1 MEACGNLACALQTWC
16 PLDLSQEW
24 VDGVWELE
32 FTETEPLDASIE
44 AEIVQTGLSAF
55 TELYSAMLPFATEKR
70 EAAESIWTFFME
82 NRISHNALMALFHH
96 FVYKVLKKNVSAQQQ
111 EFGLHAAGL
120 YFLLLEVPGSV
131 VNQVFHP
138 VIFDKCIQILKKC
151 WPQESSSNQKRKKE
165 QPKNTQGS
173 SQESSKRARPHR
185 REEVEM
191 DESAQEEEGEESI
204 FFSSE
209 DRRQIRNV
217 IFQVLKNFIRL
228 LSKFSLKEKPE
239 CIQNCVEVFVAL
251 TSFEPVRY
259 EFQATQAR
267 ILREM
272 KCIPELAYHGLY
284 LLCSPLH
291 REGDKVLRYVLHQ
304 MLCIILMVE
313 VGKGSH
319 HTPLAITPP
328 VVSSRKLAVQFVS
341 LLVDEL
347 KESMYPVLRT
357 LLQHICVKVVDKSE
371 YRTYAA
377 QSLVQLL
384 NKLPCAE
391 YASFMAWLYGLTRN
405 AKVSHRVFTLDVA
418 LALLELPEREVDGPL
433 APEHE
438 KFLKHK
444 FLVQEILVARCKDKA
459 PTVRSKALSSFALC
473 LESSATAPSDSIQE
487 LLHNTPAVPGVQSHR
502 QSPSTNSSAFSYQR
516 QVPNPSAGSEVIHTD
531 SSGEGAGSMAEMGFL
546 VSLRN
551 RVGDEKTS
559 VRKSAVQVLVNLL
572 KHCDVAGLQ
581 DELSILQDR
590 CRDVA
595 VSVRKQALQSL
606 TELLLA
612 QPQCVQIQKA
622 WLGGVVPAVTDDE
635 SSVQDKALEC
645 LDRLLLQSIQHHSEG
660 HDADGGQALA
670 WALLTLLDTDSR
682 KLGCYLN
689 KAFHIWSRKDRF
701 SPTFVNNVLSHT
713 EKEHSAPAWML
724 LAKVAGASPVLDY
737 STVIEAWERMSSQQS
752 PSEDTLGHILCV
764 IRHIAKHLPQSTR
777 DTVADVLKKKLNGFC
792 WSTMLITPAVDT
804 LQSLCRAAAGTP
816 AEEQELLAQAS
827 GDVLATCVRHLSDI
841 ILKEDGLGRM
851 REDLM
856 VKYVFTLGDIAQLCP
871 ARVDQRTT
879 LLILSILAA
888 SPSREPRPQAPPG
901 SSVAPASQPLSQVQ
915 GVVMPSVVRAHAV
928 ITLGKLCLQHD
939 DLAKESVPV
948 LARELELGIDGN
960 VLNNIVIVLCDLC
973 VRYTALVDKYVPTIC
988 TCLKDPNPFVRKQAL
1003 LLLTG
1008 LLQEDFVRWKGCLF
1022 FRFVITVVDPNPEVA
1037 STGEVCLVHL
1047 LLKRNP
1053 TIFYQHFIECIFHFT
1068 GYEKHES
1075 FNRFPQSDREKRL
1088 FSLKGGKN
1096 RERRMR
1102 IYKFLLEHFTDE
1114 QRFNITSRIFENVL
1128 ACFADGDLP
1137 LDMEASELLSDTFE
1151 VLSSKEIR
1159 LQALRARA
1167 DRDQLGEEEELAP
1180 ARAALQESQK
1190 KLLSQVQKRNLIEMI
1205 IPIITSLKSALE
1217 KNKIPALREL
1227 MLYLR
1232 EVMQD
1237 YGDEVQDFFTVDK
1250 QLAAEL
1256 EYDMRRYQ
1264 EQLAEQQQPVLSL
1277 ETIPA
1282 PAGREKDPVAA
1293 AADQP
1298 FTPRPHAAHTAAP
1311 LSLVPKDR
1319 PMSAS
1324 TMDILSSVKKVVESR
1339 RWHGNRTTGPLPS
1352 DSRPESPVPVRV
1364 LELESSGADPESSG
1378 AVDFETKR
1386 GISTPEQTIPNVTF
1400 GSEISY
1406 IVSPGQS
1413 LPLQSRSR
1421 RRAPGSRRGSRAA
1434 GQGDNVLCLSLPD
1447 MPPPQTSQWNVRS
1460 PSRSED
1466 HSASRRPRRQASKK
1480 RAK

>member
-1 MEACGNLACALQTWC
+1 
-16 PLDLSQEW
+16 
-24 VDGVWELE
+24 
-32 FTETEPLDASIE
+32 
-44 AEIVQTGLSAF
+44 
-55 TELYSAMLPFATEKR
+55 
-70 EAAESIWTFFME
+70 
-82 NRISHNALMALFHH
+82 
-96 FVYKVLKKNVSAQQQ
+96 
-111 EFGLHAAGL
+111 
-120 YFLLLEVPGSV
+120 
-131 VNQVFHP
+131 
-138 VIFDKCIQILKKC
+138 
-151 WPQESSSNQKRKKE
+151 
-165 QPKNTQGS
+165 
-173 SQESSKRARPHR
+173 
-185 REEVEM
+185 
-191 DESAQEEEGEESI
+191 
-204 FFSSE
+204 
-209 DRRQIRNV
+209 
-217 IFQVLKNFIRL
+217 
-228 LSKFSLKEKPE
+228 
-239 CIQNCVEVFVAL
+239 
-251 TSFEPVRY
+251 
-259 EFQATQAR
+259 
-267 ILREM
+267 
-272 KCIPELAYHGLY
+272 
-284 LLCSPLH
+284 
-291 REGDKVLRYVLHQ
+291 

-516 QVPNPSAGSEVIHTD
+516 QILNPSAGSEVIHTD
-531 SSGEGAGSMAEMGFL
+531 SSGEGARSMAEMGFL

-572 KHCDVAGLQ
+572 KHCDVEGLQ

-660 HDADGGQALA
+660 HDADSGQALA

-724 LAKVAGASPVLDY
+724 LAKVAGASPMPDY

-777 DTVADVLKKKLNGFC
+777 DMVADVLKKKLNGFC
-792 WSTMLITPAVDT
+792 WSTMLISPAVDT
-804 LQSLCRAAAGTP
+804 LQSLCRATAETP
-816 AEEQELLAQAS
+816 AEEQELLVQAS
-827 GDVLATCVRHLSDI
+827 EDVLATCVRHLSDI
-841 ILKEDGLGRM
+841 ILKEDGPGRM

-856 VKYVFTLGDIAQLCP
+856 VKYVFTLGDVAQLCP

-948 LARELELGIDGN
+948 LVRELEVGIDGN

-973 VRYTALVDKYVPTIC
+973 VRYTALVDKYIPTIC

-1159 LQALRARA
+1159 LQVLRARA

-1205 IPIITSLKSALE
+1205 IPIIASLKSALE

-1282 PAGREKDPVAA
+1282 PACREKDPVAA

-1319 PMSAS
+1319 PVSAS

-1339 RWHGNRTTGPLPS
+1339 RWHSSRTTGPLPS

-1378 AVDFETKR
+1378 AVDLETKR

-1447 MPPPQTSQWNVRS
+1447 MPPPQTSQWNVKS

-1466 HSASRRPRRQASKK
+1466 RSASRRPRRQASKK

>member
-1 MEACGNLACALQTWC
+1 MEAGGNLACALQTWC

-32 FTETEPLDASIE
+32 FTETEPLDAGIE

-70 EAAESIWTFFME
+70 DAAESIWTFFVE

-96 FVYKVLKKNVSAQQQ
+96 FVYKALKKNVSAQQQ

-151 WPQESSSNQKRKKE
+151 WPQESSLNQKRKKE
-165 QPKNTQGS
+165 QPKNTQGN

-191 DESAQEEEGEESI
+191 DETTQEEEDEEGV
-204 FFSSE
+204 FYSSE

-217 IFQVLKNFIRL
+217 LFQVLKNFIRL

-259 EFQATQAR
+259 EFQVTQAR
-267 ILREM
+267 VLREM
-272 KCIPELAYHGLY
+272 KYIPELAYHGLY

-291 REGDKVLRYVLHQ
+291 REGDTVLRYVLHQ

-328 VVSSRKLAVQFVS
+328 VVSSRKLAIQFVS
-341 LLVDEL
+341 VLVDEL

-444 FLVQEILVARCKDKA
+444 FLVQEILVARCRDKA

-473 LESSATAPSDSIQE
+473 LESSASAPSDSIQE
-487 LLHNTPAVPGVQSHR
+487 LLHNTPAVPVQSHR
-502 QSPSTNSSAFSYQR
+502 QSPSTSSSAFSYQR
-516 QVPNPSAGSEVIHTD
+516 QMLNPSAGSAVIHTD
-531 SSGEGAGSMAEMGFL
+531 SSGEAAGSMAEMGFL

-551 RVGDEKTS
+551 RVSDEKTS

-572 KHCDVAGLQ
+572 KHCDISSLH
-581 DELSILQDR
+581 DELIILQDR

-645 LDRLLLQSIQHHSEG
+645 LDRLLLQSVQHHREG
-660 HDADGGQALA
+660 CAADDGQALA
-670 WALLTLLDTDSR
+670 WALLSLLDTDSR

-724 LAKVAGASPVLDY
+724 LAKVAGASPVLDH
-737 STVIEAWERMSSQQS
+737 STVIEAWERMSSQQN

-764 IRHIAKHLPQSTR
+764 IRHIAKHLPQSAR
-777 DTVADVLKKKLNGFC
+777 DMVADVLKKKLSGFC
-792 WSTMLITPAVDT
+792 WSTLLITPAVDT
-804 LQSLCRAAAGTP
+804 LQSLCRATAGTP

-841 ILKEDGLGRM
+841 ILKEDGPGRM

-856 VKYVFTLGDIAQLCP
+856 VKYVFTLGDVAQLCP

-888 SPSREPRPQAPPG
+888 SPSREPRPRAPPG

-928 ITLGKLCLQHD
+928 IALGKLCLQHE

-948 LARELELGIDGN
+948 LVRELEVGIDGN

-1022 FRFVITVVDPNPEVA
+1022 FRFIITVVDPNPEVA

-1053 TIFYQHFIECIFHFT
+1053 ALFYQHFIECIFHFT
-1068 GYEKHES
+1068 SYEKHDS
-1075 FNRFPQSDREKRL
+1075 FNRFLQSDREKRL
-1088 FSLKGGKN
+1088 FSLKGAKS

-1114 QRFNITSRIFENVL
+1114 QRFNITVRIFESIL

-1159 LQALRARA
+1159 LQALRPRA
-1167 DRDQLGEEEELAP
+1167 DREQLGEEEELAP
-1180 ARAALQESQK
+1180 VRAALQESQK

-1237 YGDEVQDFFTVDK
+1237 YGDEVKDFFTVDK

-1277 ETIPA
+1277 ETSPA
-1282 PAGREKDPVAA
+1282 PAGREKDTAA
-1293 AADQP
+1293 AAVDQP
-1298 FTPRPHAAHTAAP
+1298 FTPRPHAAHSAAP

-1339 RWHGNRTTGPLPS
+1339 RWHSSRTTGPLPS

-1378 AVDFETKR
+1378 AVDLETKR

-1413 LPLQSRSR
+1413 LSLHSKSR
-1421 RRAPGSRRGSRAA
+1421 RRAPGSRQGSRAA

-1466 HSASRRPRRQASKK
+1466 RTASRRPRRQASKK
-1480 RAK
+1480 RGK

>member
-1 MEACGNLACALQTWC
+1 MEACGNLACALQIWC

-151 WPQESSSNQKRKKE
+151 WPQESSLNQKRKKE
-165 QPKNTQGS
+165 QPKNPQGN

-191 DESAQEEEGEESI
+191 DEITPEEEDEENV

-217 IFQVLKNFIRL
+217 IFHVLKNFIRL

-251 TSFEPVRY
+251 TSFEPVHY
-259 EFQATQAR
+259 EFQVTQAR

-272 KCIPELAYHGLY
+272 KYIPELAYHGLY

-304 MLCIILMVE
+304 MLYIILMVE

-319 HTPLAITPP
+319 HAPLAITPP
-328 VVSSRKLAVQFVS
+328 VVSSRKLAIQFVS

-347 KESMYPVLRT
+347 RESMYPVLRT

-405 AKVSHRVFTLDVA
+405 AKVSYRVFTLDVA

-433 APEHE
+433 TLEHK

-459 PTVRSKALSSFALC
+459 PTVRSKALSSFAHC

-487 LLHNTPAVPGVQSHR
+487 LLQNTPAAPGVQSHQ

-516 QVPNPSAGSEVIHTD
+516 QIHNPSAGSEVIHTD
-531 SSGEGAGSMAEMGFL
+531 SSGEAAGSMAEMGFL

-572 KHCDVAGLQ
+572 KHCSVAGLQ
-581 DELSILQDR
+581 AELSILQDR

-622 WLGGVVPAVTDDE
+622 WLGGVVPAVTDNE

-645 LDRLLLQSIQHHSEG
+645 LDRLLLQSIRHHSEG
-660 HDADGGQALA
+660 RKADDGQALA
-670 WALLTLLDTDSR
+670 WALLALLDTDSR
-682 KLGCYLN
+682 KLG
-689 KAFHIWSRKDRF
+689 
-701 SPTFVNNVLSHT
+701 
-713 EKEHSAPAWML
+713 
-724 LAKVAGASPVLDY
+724 
-737 STVIEAWERMSSQQS
+737 QQN

-777 DTVADVLKKKLNGFC
+777 DRVADVLKKKLNGFC
-792 WSTMLITPAVDT
+792 WSTLLITPAVDT
-804 LQSLCRAAAGTP
+804 LQSLCRVTAETP

-841 ILKEDGLGRM
+841 ILKEDGPGRM

-871 ARVDQRTT
+871 ALVDQRTT

-888 SPSREPRPQAPPG
+888 SPSREPR
-901 SSVAPASQPLSQVQ
+901 
-915 GVVMPSVVRAHAV
+915 
-928 ITLGKLCLQHD
+928 KLCLQHE
-939 DLAKESVPV
+939 DLAKQSVPV
-948 LARELELGIDGN
+948 LVRELEVGIDGN
-960 VLNNIVIVLCDLC
+960 VLNNVVIVLCDLC

-1053 TIFYQHFIECIFHFT
+1053 TIFYQHFIEGIFHFT
-1068 GYEKHES
+1068 SYEKHES
-1075 FNRFPQSDREKRL
+1075 FNRFPQSERSVPRRGWHGGPGGVGVGSLPARHASPLVCSPGERGPSAWPRGCAETVLLCPREKRL

-1167 DRDQLGEEEELAP
+1167 DKEQLGEEEELAQ

-1190 KLLSQVQKRNLIEMI
+1190 KLLSQAQKRNLIEMI

-1237 YGDEVQDFFTVDK
+1237 YGDEVKDFFTVDK

-1264 EQLAEQQQPVLSL
+1264 EQLTEQQEPVLSL

-1282 PAGREKDPVAA
+1282 PAGREKDTAA
-1293 AADQP
+1293 ATADQP
-1298 FTPRPHAAHTAAP
+1298 STPHAAYTAAP

-1324 TMDILSSVKKVVESR
+1324 TMDILSSVKKVVEAR
-1339 RWHGNRTTGPLPS
+1339 RWHSSRTAGLPPS
-1352 DSRPESPVPVRV
+1352 DSRPESPAPMRV
-1364 LELESSGADPESSG
+1364 LELESSGADLESSG
-1378 AVDFETKR
+1378 VVDLETKR

-1413 LPLQSRSR
+1413 LPLQSRNR
-1421 RRAPGSRRGSRAA
+1421 RRTPGSRRGSRAA

-1447 MPPPQTSQWNVRS
+1447 MP
-1460 PSRSED
+1460 
-1466 HSASRRPRRQASKK
+1466 
-1480 RAK
+1480 

>member
-1 MEACGNLACALQTWC
+1 MEACGNLACALQIWC

-151 WPQESSSNQKRKKE
+151 WPQESSLNQKRKKE
-165 QPKNTQGS
+165 QPKNPQGN

-191 DESAQEEEGEESI
+191 DEITPEEEDEENV

-209 DRRQIRNV
+209 DRHQIRNV
-217 IFQVLKNFIRL
+217 IFHVLKNFIRL

-251 TSFEPVRY
+251 TSFEPVHY
-259 EFQATQAR
+259 EFQVTQAR

-272 KCIPELAYHGLY
+272 KYIPELAYHGLY

-304 MLCIILMVE
+304 MLYIILMVE

-319 HTPLAITPP
+319 HAPLAITPP
-328 VVSSRKLAVQFVS
+328 VVSSRKLAIQFVS

-347 KESMYPVLRT
+347 RESMYPVLRT

-405 AKVSHRVFTLDVA
+405 AKVSYRVFTLDVA

-433 APEHE
+433 TLEHK

-459 PTVRSKALSSFALC
+459 PTVRSKALSSFAHC

-487 LLHNTPAVPGVQSHR
+487 LLQNTPAAPGVQSHQ

-516 QVPNPSAGSEVIHTD
+516 QIHNPSAGSEVIHTD
-531 SSGEGAGSMAEMGFL
+531 SSGEAAGSMAEMGFL

-572 KHCDVAGLQ
+572 KHCSVAGLQ
-581 DELSILQDR
+581 AELSILQDR

-622 WLGGVVPAVTDDE
+622 WLGGVVPAVTDNE

-645 LDRLLLQSIQHHSEG
+645 LDRLLLQSIRHHSEG
-660 HDADGGQALA
+660 RKADDGQALA
-670 WALLTLLDTDSR
+670 WALLALLDTDSR

-724 LAKVAGASPVLDY
+724 LAKVAGASPTLDY
-737 STVIEAWERMSSQQS
+737 STVMEAWERMSSQQN

-777 DTVADVLKKKLNGFC
+777 DRVADVLKKKLNGFC
-792 WSTMLITPAVDT
+792 WSTLLITPAVDT
-804 LQSLCRAAAGTP
+804 LQSLCRVTAETP

-841 ILKEDGLGRM
+841 ILKEDGPGRM

-856 VKYVFTLGDIAQLCP
+856 VKYVFTLGDVAQLCP
-871 ARVDQRTT
+871 ALVDQRTT

-888 SPSREPRPQAPPG
+888 SPSREPRPRAPPG
-901 SSVAPASQPLSQVQ
+901 SSAAPASQPLSQVQ
-915 GVVMPSVVRAHAV
+915 GVVMPSVIRAHAV
-928 ITLGKLCLQHD
+928 ITLGKLCLQHE
-939 DLAKESVPV
+939 DLAKQSVPV
-948 LARELELGIDGN
+948 LVRELEVGIDGN
-960 VLNNIVIVLCDLC
+960 VLNNVVIVLCDLC

-1053 TIFYQHFIECIFHFT
+1053 TIFYQHFIEGIFHFT
-1068 GYEKHES
+1068 SYEKHES
-1075 FNRFPQSDREKRL
+1075 FNRFPQSEREKRL

-1167 DRDQLGEEEELAP
+1167 DKEQLGEEEELAQ

-1237 YGDEVQDFFTVDK
+1237 YGDEVKDFFTVDK

-1264 EQLAEQQQPVLSL
+1264 EQLTEQQEPVLSL

-1282 PAGREKDPVAA
+1282 PAGREKDTAA
-1293 AADQP
+1293 ATADQP
-1298 FTPRPHAAHTAAP
+1298 STPHAAHTAAP

-1324 TMDILSSVKKVVESR
+1324 TMDILSSVKKVVEAR
-1339 RWHGNRTTGPLPS
+1339 RWHSSRTAGLPPS
-1352 DSRPESPVPVRV
+1352 DSRPESPAPMRV
-1364 LELESSGADPESSG
+1364 LELESSGADLESSG
-1378 AVDFETKR
+1378 VVDLETKR

-1413 LPLQSRSR
+1413 LPLQSRNR
-1421 RRAPGSRRGSRAA
+1421 RRTPGSRRGSRAA

-1447 MPPPQTSQWNVRS
+1447 MPPPQTSQWNVTS
-1460 PSRSED
+1460 PSRSD
-1466 HSASRRPRRQASKK
+1466 DCAATRRSRRQASKK

>member
-1 MEACGNLACALQTWC
+1 
-16 PLDLSQEW
+16 
-24 VDGVWELE
+24 
-32 FTETEPLDASIE
+32 
-44 AEIVQTGLSAF
+44 
-55 TELYSAMLPFATEKR
+55 
-70 EAAESIWTFFME
+70 
-82 NRISHNALMALFHH
+82 
-96 FVYKVLKKNVSAQQQ
+96 
-111 EFGLHAAGL
+111 
-120 YFLLLEVPGSV
+120 
-131 VNQVFHP
+131 
-138 VIFDKCIQILKKC
+138 
-151 WPQESSSNQKRKKE
+151 
-165 QPKNTQGS
+165 
-173 SQESSKRARPHR
+173 
-185 REEVEM
+185 
-191 DESAQEEEGEESI
+191 
-204 FFSSE
+204 
-209 DRRQIRNV
+209 
-217 IFQVLKNFIRL
+217 
-228 LSKFSLKEKPE
+228 
-239 CIQNCVEVFVAL
+239 
-251 TSFEPVRY
+251 
-259 EFQATQAR
+259 
-267 ILREM
+267 
-272 KCIPELAYHGLY
+272 
-284 LLCSPLH
+284 
-291 REGDKVLRYVLHQ
+291 

-516 QVPNPSAGSEVIHTD
+516 QILNPSAGSEVIHTD
-531 SSGEGAGSMAEMGFL
+531 SSGEGARSMAEMGFL

-572 KHCDVAGLQ
+572 KHCDVEGLQ

-724 LAKVAGASPVLDY
+724 LAKVAGASPMLDY

-777 DTVADVLKKKLNGFC
+777 DMVADVLKKKLNGFC
-792 WSTMLITPAVDT
+792 WSTMLISPAVDT
-804 LQSLCRAAAGTP
+804 LQSLCRATAGTP
-816 AEEQELLAQAS
+816 AEEQELLVQAS
-827 GDVLATCVRHLSDI
+827 EDVLATCVRHLSDI
-841 ILKEDGLGRM
+841 ILKEDGPGRM

-856 VKYVFTLGDIAQLCP
+856 VKYVFTLGDVAQLCP

-948 LARELELGIDGN
+948 LVRELEVGIDGN

-973 VRYTALVDKYVPTIC
+973 VRYTALVDKYIPTIC

-1159 LQALRARA
+1159 LQVLRARA

-1205 IPIITSLKSALE
+1205 IPIIASLKSALE

-1282 PAGREKDPVAA
+1282 PACREKDPVAA

-1319 PMSAS
+1319 PVSAS

-1339 RWHGNRTTGPLPS
+1339 RWHSSRTTGPLPS

-1378 AVDFETKR
+1378 AVDLETKR

-1447 MPPPQTSQWNVRS
+1447 MPPPQTSQWNVKS

-1466 HSASRRPRRQASKK
+1466 RSASRRPRRQASKK